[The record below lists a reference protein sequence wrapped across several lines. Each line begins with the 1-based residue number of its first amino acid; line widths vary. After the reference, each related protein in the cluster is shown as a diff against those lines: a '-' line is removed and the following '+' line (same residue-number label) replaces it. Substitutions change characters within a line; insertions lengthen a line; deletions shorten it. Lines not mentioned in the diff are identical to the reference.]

1 MGPRDWSWKSKFP
14 TACGTGNQSCNRKGR
29 IRPFLTRK
37 LIWVIIY
44 ESISLAC
51 KTLMKKSQSCLY
63 CFIKINITIS
73 KSREFIF
80 FEESC
85 LHLGFHHSG
94 AYQKGSFM
102 VFNVIQI
109 SQPLQP
115 IRTRVWKSALLW
127 NPSLADPFFAFPLAK
142 NRMITGFFGYE
153 VSSEPK
159 KFVL

>member
-14 TACGTGNQSCNRKGR
+14 TACWTGNQSCNRKGR
-29 IRPFLTRK
+29 IRPFLTHK
-37 LIWVIIY
+37 LIWVIIC
-44 ESISLAC
+44 ESITLAC

-102 VFNVIQI
+102 VFKVILISRNQI
-109 SQPLQP
+109 SDYQNTH
-115 IRTRVWKSALLW
+115 IICGIWKSALLW
-127 NPSLADPFFAFPLAK
+127 KPSLVDPFFAFPLAK
-142 NRMITGFFGYE
+142 
-153 VSSEPK
+153 K
-159 KFVL
+159 

>member
-14 TACGTGNQSCNRKGR
+14 TACWTGNQSCNRKGR
-29 IRPFLTRK
+29 IRPFLTHK
-37 LIWVIIY
+37 LIWVIIC
-44 ESISLAC
+44 ESITLAC

-102 VFNVIQI
+102 VFKVILKSRNQ
-109 SQPLQP
+109 S
-115 IRTRVWKSALLW
+115 RVWKSALLW
-127 NPSLADPFFAFPLAK
+127 NPSLVDPFFAFPLAK
-142 NRMITGFFGYE
+142 NRMITDFLGERSFLNLK
-153 VSSEPK
+153 S
-159 KFVL
+159 L